1 MRLERGWLSSEIAAM
16 ADKPTPRRRRRRP
29 TRPNVYVNIFGAPV
43 ASGSAEHAP
52 ALPAEA
58 AEAAEQREPEEPLVS
73 PEWLERRGKRLTA
86 MEQELRERALELER
100 RESELDERE
109 ARFEADAFFR
119 ENDLETR
126 ERALAEQEQ
135 RLGRREHEL
144 GSYVA
149 RVQGGMLRAD
159 AL

>member
-1 MRLERGWLSSEIAAM
+1 MRLRNGSVSSELAAM
-16 ADKPTPRRRRRRP
+16 ADRPTPRRRRRRP

-43 ASGSAEHAP
+43 APASAEHAP
-52 ALPAEA
+52 APAPDA
-58 AEAAEQREPEEPLVS
+58 AERPETEEPLVS
-73 PEWLERRGKRLTA
+73 PEWLERRGKRLAA
-86 MEQELRERALELER
+86 MEQELRERTLEIER
-100 RESELDERE
+100 REAELDERE
-109 ARFEADAFFR
+109 ARFEADVFFR

-126 ERALAEQEQ
+126 ERALADQEQ

>member
-1 MRLERGWLSSEIAAM
+1 MRLRNGSVSSELAAM

-29 TRPNVYVNIFGAPV
+29 TRPNVYVNIFGAPL
-43 ASGSAEHAP
+43 AHGSAEQAASP
-52 ALPAEA
+52 A
-58 AEAAEQREPEEPLVS
+58 AEAVERPEPEEPLVS
-73 PEWLERRGKRLTA
+73 PEWLERRGKRLAT

-109 ARFEADAFFR
+109 ARFEADVFFR

-135 RLGRREHEL
+135 RIGRREHEL

-159 AL
+159 AV

>member
-1 MRLERGWLSSEIAAM
+1 MRLQNGSVSSELAAM

-29 TRPNVYVNIFGAPV
+29 TRPNVYVNIFGAPL
-43 ASGSAEHAP
+43 AQGSAEQAAAP
-52 ALPAEA
+52 A
-58 AEAAEQREPEEPLVS
+58 AEAVEAVERAEPEEPLVS
-73 PEWLERRGKRLTA
+73 PEWLERRGKRLAT

-109 ARFEADAFFR
+109 ARFEADVFFR

-135 RLGRREHEL
+135 RIGRREHEL

-159 AL
+159 AV